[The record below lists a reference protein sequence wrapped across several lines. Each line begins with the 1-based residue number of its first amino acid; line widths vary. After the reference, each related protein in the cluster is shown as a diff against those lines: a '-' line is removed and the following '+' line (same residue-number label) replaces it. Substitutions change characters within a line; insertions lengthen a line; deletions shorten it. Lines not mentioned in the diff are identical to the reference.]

1 MFLFCFFT
9 YHLSYKDYYIQIY
22 YNVNYFCRFFVY
34 KTLYLTER
42 LIQVDL
48 YEKIKMLANE
58 KKISI
63 RQLEEALGFGNGVIN
78 RWRKNN
84 PGVDKVQLVA
94 NYFDVSVDYL
104 LGRTEKKKYYDLTEK
119 DERDIQKEL
128 QALIDD
134 LSNANGMA
142 FSKKDSE
149 MSEATREAL
158 IISLEN
164 ALRIAKI
171 EAKKKYTPKKYR
183 D

>member
-1 MFLFCFFT
+1 MTTFERIKELAKQQGKSLNKIEEELG
-9 YHLSYKDYYIQIY
+9 YGKNVLYRLKDS
-22 YNVNYFCRFFVY
+22 
-34 KTLYLTER
+34 KPSAER
-42 LIQVDL
+42 L
-48 YEKIKMLANE
+48 
-58 KKISI
+58 
-63 RQLEEALGFGNGVIN
+63 EEL
-78 RWRKNN
+78 
-84 PGVDKVQLVA
+84 A
-94 NYFDVSVDYL
+94 NYFNVSVDYL
-104 LGRTEKKKYYDLTEK
+104 LGRTEKKRYYDLTEK

-128 QALIDD
+128 QSLIDD
-134 LSNANGMA
+134 LSNADGMA

>member
-1 MFLFCFFT
+1 MEKSSPKAETLE
-9 YHLSYKDYYIQIY
+9 KVADYF
-22 YNVNYFCRFFVY
+22 N
-34 KTLYLTER
+34 
-42 LIQVDL
+42 
-48 YEKIKMLANE
+48 
-58 KKISI
+58 
-63 RQLEEALGFGNGVIN
+63 
-78 RWRKNN
+78 
-84 PGVDKVQLVA
+84 
-94 NYFDVSVDYL
+94 VSVDYL
-104 LGRTEKKKYYDLTEK
+104 LGRTEKKRYYDLTEK

-134 LSNANGMA
+134 LSNADGMA

>member
-1 MFLFCFFT
+1 MSIVFVDFL
-9 YHLSYKDYYIQIY
+9 YIE
-22 YNVNYFCRFFVY
+22 
-34 KTLYLTER
+34 TLYLAER

-48 YEKIKMLANE
+48 YEKIKILANE

-78 RWRKNN
+78 RWRKNT

-94 NYFDVSVDYL
+94 NYFDVSIDYL
-104 LGRTEKKKYYDLTEK
+104 LGRTEKKRYYDLTEK

-128 QALIDD
+128 QSLIDD
-134 LSNANGMA
+134 LSNADGMA
-142 FSKKDSE
+142 FSKKDGE

-164 ALRIAKI
+164 ALRISKI

>member
-1 MFLFCFFT
+1 MKGNVDMITFERIKELAKQQGKSLNKIEEELG
-9 YHLSYKDYYIQIY
+9 YGKNVLYRLKDS
-22 YNVNYFCRFFVY
+22 
-34 KTLYLTER
+34 KPSAER
-42 LIQVDL
+42 L
-48 YEKIKMLANE
+48 
-58 KKISI
+58 
-63 RQLEEALGFGNGVIN
+63 EEL
-78 RWRKNN
+78 
-84 PGVDKVQLVA
+84 A
-94 NYFDVSVDYL
+94 NYFNVSVDYL
-104 LGRTEKKKYYDLTEK
+104 LGRTEKKRYYDLTEK

-128 QALIDD
+128 QSLIDD
-134 LSNANGMA
+134 LSNADGMA

>member
-1 MFLFCFFT
+1 MITFERIKELAKQQGKSLNKIEEELG
-9 YHLSYKDYYIQIY
+9 YGKNVLYRLKDS
-22 YNVNYFCRFFVY
+22 
-34 KTLYLTER
+34 KPSAER
-42 LIQVDL
+42 L
-48 YEKIKMLANE
+48 
-58 KKISI
+58 
-63 RQLEEALGFGNGVIN
+63 EEL
-78 RWRKNN
+78 
-84 PGVDKVQLVA
+84 A
-94 NYFDVSVDYL
+94 NYFNVSVDYL
-104 LGRTEKKKYYDLTEK
+104 LGRTEKKRYYDLTEK

-128 QALIDD
+128 QSLIDD
-134 LSNANGMA
+134 LSNADGMA

>member
-1 MFLFCFFT
+1 MITFERIKELAKQQGKSLNKIEEELG
-9 YHLSYKDYYIQIY
+9 YGKNVLYRLKDS
-22 YNVNYFCRFFVY
+22 NPS
-34 KTLYLTER
+34 TER
-42 LIQVDL
+42 L
-48 YEKIKMLANE
+48 
-58 KKISI
+58 
-63 RQLEEALGFGNGVIN
+63 EEL
-78 RWRKNN
+78 
-84 PGVDKVQLVA
+84 A

-104 LGRTEKKKYYDLTEK
+104 LGRTEKKRYYDLTEK

-128 QALIDD
+128 QTLIDD
-134 LSNANGMA
+134 LSNADGMA

>member
-1 MFLFCFFT
+1 M
-9 YHLSYKDYYIQIY
+9 
-22 YNVNYFCRFFVY
+22 
-34 KTLYLTER
+34 
-42 LIQVDL
+42 DL
-48 YEKIKMLANE
+48 YERISHLSKKQGLSVFDLAE
-58 KKISI
+58 KLGLSRNSVYSWKKSSPKAET
-63 RQLEEALGFGNGVIN
+63 LE
-78 RWRKNN
+78 
-84 PGVDKVQLVA
+84 KVA
-94 NYFDVSVDYL
+94 DYFNVSVDYL
-104 LGRTEKKKYYDLTEK
+104 LGRTEKKRYYDLTEK

-134 LSNANGMA
+134 LSNADGMA

-171 EAKKKYTPKKYR
+171 EAKKKYTPKKYH